1 MMQGGHSFP
10 KHPAFSFKLRLFP
23 FFLPRGPESDDF
35 HLKKR
40 RKEFV
45 TSDSHRS
52 CFSRLRCPDPSSVQ
66 PVELFVRYVIKS
78 RLLLLI
84 SWTVCGS
91 YHRRQWSMGRVARSP
106 EPSINIHLS
115 MALFFFQYFPLPTEN
130 HLCCCSRN
138 NGSTWWLTTRQLTG
152 GKIVAHTDLRSNVVI
167 QTLSDFLV
175 ENILSEH
182 KDYES
187 ETWCVQLFVPS
198 RVLISLCFDSVHL
211 TFLQRQ
217 ITTLTA
223 NLKQT
228 RLLLLL
234 ITFTRQRVHL
244 LFLFIYYFIYFWM

>member
-1 MMQGGHSFP
+1 
-10 KHPAFSFKLRLFP
+10 
-23 FFLPRGPESDDF
+23 
-35 HLKKR
+35 
-40 RKEFV
+40 
-45 TSDSHRS
+45 
-52 CFSRLRCPDPSSVQ
+52 
-66 PVELFVRYVIKS
+66 
-78 RLLLLI
+78 
-84 SWTVCGS
+84 
-91 YHRRQWSMGRVARSP
+91 MGRVARSP

-198 RVLISLCFDSVHL
+198 RVFISLCFDFVHL

-217 ITTLTA
+217 ITLTA